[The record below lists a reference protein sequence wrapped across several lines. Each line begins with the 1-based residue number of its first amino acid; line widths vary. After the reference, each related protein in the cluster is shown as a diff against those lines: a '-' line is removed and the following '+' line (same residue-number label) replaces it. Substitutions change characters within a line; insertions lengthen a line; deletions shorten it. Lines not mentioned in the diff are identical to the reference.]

1 MQADRYYLQFKEDA
15 FTLWGGRN
23 TTPFWQQNEMWWD
36 EDVTP
41 TGIAASYE
49 AKLTSGTLTTT
60 GAMVALPDGMKH
72 LNGSLAGVQLKYVHP
87 VKPSQLTLAGGLYQ
101 FSGKNGAANLRNRN
115 GARDYLLG
123 VLSAQWTT
131 PLANARSLTLGVDL
145 IRNFESY
152 SAAEVAPFVAG
163 QRDEKNGYVF
173 SVLFGQLKNPYD
185 WQVGYFYAH
194 IETLAVNASYSQ
206 DDWARF
212 GSATQADV
220 SDFKGHEL
228 RATVVLTK
236 SINVQARFFM
246 VDAITSVQDG
256 KRLRVDLNWKF

>member
-1 MQADRYYLQFKEDA
+1 
-15 FTLWGGRN
+15 
-23 TTPFWQQNEMWWD
+23 MWWD

-41 TGIAASYE
+41 TGIAASYDH
-49 AKLTSGTLTTT
+49 KLPSGTLTST
-60 GAMVALPDGMKH
+60 GAVLALPDGMKR
-72 LNGSLAGVQLKYVHP
+72 LNGNLLGAQLKYVMP
-87 VKPSQLTLAGGLYQ
+87 MKPAQFTIAGGLYGLN
-101 FSGKNGAANLRNRN
+101 GKDGAKNLRNRN

-123 VLSAQWTT
+123 VVSAQWTAPVDGR
-131 PLANARSLTLGVDL
+131 PLALGVDL
-145 IRNFESY
+145 IKNFRSY
-152 SAAEVAPFVAG
+152 SAADVAPFAAS
-163 QRDEKNGYVF
+163 QRGEKNGYVF
-173 SVLFGQLKNPYD
+173 SVLFGQLKNPAD

-212 GSATQADV
+212 GSGPQADV

-236 SINVQARFFM
+236 SINAQARFFM

-256 KRLRVDLNWKF
+256 KRLRVDLNYKF